1 MRVYQKGY
9 YIRMFTMVFIMVAP
23 NQKQL
28 PYLLVVSK
36 LYYIDRIGCCPP
48 TGPVALTSEQKLCL
62 SVNE

>member
-1 MRVYQKGY
+1 
-9 YIRMFTMVFIMVAP
+9 MVFIMVAP

-36 LYYIDRIGCCPP
+36 LYYIDTMGRCSP
-48 TGPVALTSEQKLCL
+48 TGPVALTSEQKLCP